1 LMTIAPVNPGHV
13 LVIAKK
19 HLPSL
24 AGIEEKVGMNL
35 FKITL
40 RVAVAIR
47 KSGLRSEGINLFLAD
62 GEPQQKILHLH
73 MHVIPRFQET
83 VFGYQPTM
91 APNPP
96 ARNLTRLRKKYAWHI
111 NGYGSPSDMA

>member
-1 LMTIAPVNPGHV
+1 MALMTIAPVNPGHV

-47 KSGLRSEGINLFLAD
+47 KSGLRSEGINLFLS
-62 GEPQQKILHLH
+62 K
-73 MHVIPRFQET
+73 RFFIST
-83 VFGYQPTM
+83 CT
-91 APNPP
+91 
-96 ARNLTRLRKKYAWHI
+96 
-111 NGYGSPSDMA
+111 